1 MITVQNGGAEMTIHD
16 GFMAFAEKYNLPL
29 QEKNENGS
37 SIFSFRISGEKGK
50 YNAFAMCMEEERML
64 VFFFFLNIK
73 IKKKNKETISRYL
86 MGLNYQLK
94 QGAFQIEPDTG
105 DVMVR
110 TCQYIFGS
118 QAEQEALIE
127 RIVLLSGMIAD
138 NYRNDIIKQM

>member
-1 MITVQNGGAEMTIHD
+1 MAIRD
-16 GFMAFAEKYNLPL
+16 GFMAFAKKYNLPV

-37 SIFSFRISGEKGK
+37 SIFSFLISGEKGK

-64 VFFFFLNIK
+64 AFFVDCNIRVEE
-73 IKKKNKETISRYL
+73 KNRAAISRYL

-94 QGAFQIEPDTG
+94 SGAFQIEPDTG

-118 QAEQEALIE
+118 EAEQEALIE
-127 RIVLLSGMIAD
+127 RIILLSGVIAD
-138 NYRNDIIKQM
+138 NYCNDIIKQM